1 MGILGYLY
9 FQIVLK
15 MKNKDI
21 SQQIQI
27 LLNQFKTDNFEL
39 VVSKGNILL
48 KKNPE
53 YVILYNLIGSAYQN
67 LSHYSKAKSIFL
79 NGLRLDPNNLAIMN
93 NLAMSYKNLL
103 QYDLAE
109 EMYEKIIKINDKYI
123 NAYVNLGN
131 LKRDLNKFDEGI
143 QLYEKALSLADNN
156 PIIYYSLALAYQGLG
171 YFEKSVIYSKKAL
184 NLDANF
190 TRADH
195 LISQSTK
202 YEKNNS
208 HYLSLK
214 EKLNKLDG
222 NNRGKVDLCFA
233 LAKAEE
239 DMGNIEETT
248 KYLMEGNKLKK
259 NLINYKVNSE
269 LDLLNEI
276 KQRFNKLKIENT
288 STDSQSEVIFILGM
302 PRSGTSLVEQI
313 ITSHS
318 GVFGGGEL
326 PILSNIVKNNF
337 IENENLITNNI
348 KEIIEDPLKIS
359 ELRSECSKYIANFK
373 FSEKF
378 ITDKAPLNFRWIGF
392 IKILFPHAKII
403 HCTRDAKN
411 NCLSMFKN
419 LFEGGLNFTYD
430 QDDLVKYYKSYLN
443 LMNFWKSKFPDSIFD
458 VKYENLISDNKK
470 TIKGII
476 EFINLEWEENCLN
489 YHKNKTPIK
498 TMSTAQARKP
508 IYKTSV
514 NAFDKFKSY
523 LTVLEKEL

>member
-9 FQIVLK
+9 FQRVLK

-143 QLYEKALSLADNN
+143 QLYEKALSLSESN
-156 PIIYYSLALAYQGLG
+156 PIIYYSLALAHQGLG
-171 YFEKSVIYSKKAL
+171 NFEKSIIFSKKAL
-184 NLDANF
+184 NFDANF

-195 LISQSTK
+195 LISQSIK
-202 YEKNNS
+202 YEKNNP
-208 HYLSLK
+208 HYLNLK
-214 EKLNKLDG
+214 EKINQLNK
-222 NNRGKVDLCFA
+222 NNHGKIDLYFA

-239 DMGNIEETT
+239 DMENIEEST
-248 KYLMEGNKLKK
+248 KYLLKGNKLKK
-259 NLINYKVNSE
+259 DSINYKVNSE
-269 LDLLNEI
+269 LSLLNQI
-276 KQRFNKLKIENT
+276 KQRFSELKIENT
-288 STDSQSEVIFILGM
+288 STDGQPEIIFILGM

-318 GVFGGGEL
+318 NVFGGGEL
-326 PILSNIVKNNF
+326 PILSNIIKNNF
-337 IENENLITNNI
+337 IEKENSITSNI
-348 KEIIEDPLKIS
+348 KEIIEDPLKINELKS
-359 ELRSECSKYIANFK
+359 EYSKYIANFE
-373 FSEKF
+373 FNEKF

-392 IKILFPHAKII
+392 IKILFPSAKII

-430 QDDLVKYYKSYLN
+430 QKDLVDYYKSYLD
-443 LMNFWKSKFPDSIFD
+443 LMNFWNSKFPDSIFE
-458 VKYENLISDNKK
+458 VKYENLISDSEK
-470 TIKGII
+470 TIKEII
-476 EFINLEWEENCLN
+476 KFNNLKWEENCLN